1 MSIPKPKTYQQW
13 KIPTIDLLMDV
24 ITILPLARRVVPQLI
39 GDDLLP
45 MAPINNDIDEPFMP
59 RHELRARWE
68 IMLNMPDHFGTI
80 NIERTKPIIKKP
92 KTYNHWRL
100 KVYSIENFLDAGYIW
115 APYIPINL

>member
-13 KIPTIDLLMDV
+13 KMPTIDLLMDV
-24 ITILPLARRVVPQLI
+24 ITVLPLVRRVIPQLI

-45 MAPINNDIDEPFMP
+45 MAPINNDIDEHFMP
-59 RHELRARWE
+59 RWE
-68 IMLNMPDHFGTI
+68 ITLNMPDYFGTI

-100 KVYSIENFLDAGYIW
+100 KLYSVENFLDAGFIW
-115 APYIPINL
+115 APYIPINI